1 MKAKWTMIIAGGV
14 LSVGLAALAQG
25 AFQRAKMAEALGL
38 SPEQGQKLQD
48 LRYAQQRQMLD
59 IRHDLA
65 LKMLD
70 YKHEMAKDNPDPQVL
85 DRLTDEA
92 GALRTRMMKARTH
105 HLLDVKKILTPEQWA
120 KARTLLQERTAERRV
135 GLRQKM
141 REGRPGR
148 GAGGRG
154 MGPDGFGPGGGPSGD
169 RAPDQGDGE
178 FPN

>member
-1 MKAKWTMIIAGGV
+1 MKGKWTWTTVIVGGL

-38 SPEQGQKLQD
+38 SPEQSQKLQD
-48 LRYAQQRQMLD
+48 LRYAQQRQVLD

-120 KARTLLQERTAERRV
+120 KARTLLQERVGERRE
-135 GLRQKM
+135 RM
-141 REGRPGR
+141 RGGRPGR
-148 GAGGRG
+148 EAGGRG
-154 MGPDGFGPGGGPSGD
+154 MGPGGFGPGGGMSGD